1 MTSQIDLSKFVDKKV
16 SVNFRQ
22 NKRNPHEGYIKFITH
37 FGDTY
42 AYEFREFYFT
52 KHGELVKGEKRLG
65 DIIQIEE
72 ID

>member
-22 NKRNPHEGYIKFITH
+22 NKRNPHEDYIRFITH
-37 FGDTY
+37 FGNTY
-42 AYEFREFYFT
+42 AYEFGSLSYT
-52 KHGELVKGEKRLG
+52 KQGQLIKGEECLG
-65 DIIQIEE
+65 DIIHIAE